1 MASELNALDEPEVEK
16 LSLPKFGTWNAR
28 DGAEDTRFG
37 FWIIGVLCED
47 KGP

>member
-1 MASELNALDEPEVEK
+1 MELNALDEPEVDM

-28 DGAEDTRFG
+28 VDAGDTKFG
-37 FWIIGVLCED
+37 YWLIEVFCDE